1 MLCGVHCRAAGSL
14 LFAGRKDQR
23 TTKNRLKRAAKV
35 DIFPQTVSG
44 TDDGF
49 RSGTPGIQKA
59 AVHPIQLLRHS
70 VHKAVHQVHRGEI
83 VDANA
88 ADAAP

>member
-1 MLCGVHCRAAGSL
+1 M
-14 LFAGRKDQR
+14 
-23 TTKNRLKRAAKV
+23 
-35 DIFPQTVSG
+35 DIFPQAVSG
-44 TDDGF
+44 ADDFF

-59 AVHPIQLLRHS
+59 AVHPIQLLRHP
-70 VHKAVHQVHRGEI
+70 VHKAVHQMHRGEI

>member
-1 MLCGVHCRAAGSL
+1 MPCGIHCRTGGSF

-23 TTKNRLKRAAKV
+23 ATENRLKRAAKM
-35 DIFPQTVSG
+35 DIFPQAVSG
-44 TDDGF
+44 ADDFF

-59 AVHPIQLLRHS
+59 AVHPIQLLRHP
-70 VHKAVHQVHRGEI
+70 VHKAVHQMHRGEI